1 MALANTG
8 VRGDKLGDMY
18 HHVPARIVL
27 GAELITEDNA
37 KDFYVKDAAY
47 RAVAANNARKEVR

>member
-1 MALANTG
+1 MVASAIALANTG
-8 VRGDKLGDMY
+8 VRGNTLGDMY

-37 KDFYVKDAAY
+37 KDFYVEDAAY
-47 RAVAANNARKEVR
+47 